1 MLHPSSF
8 PLSFAPLSSANFSL
22 LVPRPRRSSFRP
34 SLSIHQREAKEGERE
49 REYNGGTFVSRTDLS
64 RCRVEPHYRLPVNS
78 NRVIEEANFSWT
90 GSVFLEIGRGLV
102 NLGPCP
108 PPFSLLLGLLFSRS
122 RESFPRSPAKCD
134 FVLFL
139 IVEGNRPDCKLLGKI
154 SFVLLSNRIQLPV
167 CRSYLLIHSLS
178 GTLPSILDLYSHPL
192 DNNRTKERIEETL
205 HTMNQVF
212 FAKFDR
218 EINR

>member
-34 SLSIHQREAKEGERE
+34 SLSIHQRGAKEGERE

-90 GSVFLEIGRGLV
+90 GSVFLEIARGLV
-102 NLGPCP
+102 NLGSCP
-108 PPFSLLLGLLFSRS
+108 PPFSPIGFIVFAIARVVSSIPGQVRFCFVFDSR
-122 RESFPRSPAKCD
+122 
-134 FVLFL
+134 
-139 IVEGNRPDCKLLGKI
+139 GKQAR
-154 SFVLLSNRIQLPV
+154 L
-167 CRSYLLIHSLS
+167 
-178 GTLPSILDLYSHPL
+178 
-192 DNNRTKERIEETL
+192 
-205 HTMNQVF
+205 
-212 FAKFDR
+212 
-218 EINR
+218 

>member
-139 IVEGNRPDCKLLGKI
+139 IVEGNRPDCKLLGQGKDI
-154 SFVLLSNRIQLPV
+154 LCAPFESNPV
-167 CRSYLLIHSLS
+167 TRVSIVFINPQSIWYSRFIFASL
-178 GTLPSILDLYSHPL
+178 G
-192 DNNRTKERIEETL
+192 
-205 HTMNQVF
+205 
-212 FAKFDR
+212 
-218 EINR
+218 